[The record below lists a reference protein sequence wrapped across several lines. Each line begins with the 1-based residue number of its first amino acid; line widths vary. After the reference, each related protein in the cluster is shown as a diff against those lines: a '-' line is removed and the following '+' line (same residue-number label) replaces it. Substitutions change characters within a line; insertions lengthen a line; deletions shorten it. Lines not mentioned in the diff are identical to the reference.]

1 MSEAPAR
8 AGAAP
13 DPLAILRSKSFIA
26 VLLLAAVIGVVVSFV
41 SWAFLEFVHYTQQWL
56 FTDLPDDFG
65 WDSIPPWWY
74 LLVLGVAGLPVALAI
89 VRMPGSGGHVPAHG
103 LQMGGTEPSIVA
115 GVVLAGWA
123 SIGFG
128 LVLGPEAPLI
138 TVGAGLAMYTVHLV
152 RRDAQPQLVTV
163 LAAAGSLAAISVI
176 FGSPIV
182 SAVLVVEAAGL
193 GGSTLPLIVVPGLIA
208 AGVGSLVFIGMSHWS
223 GLSTTAYALAPIEL
237 PQFSKRHLGGDRL
250 GDRDGARRG
259 AHRLCHHGSWGP
271 GVPAGSVVAVRA
283 HPARRA
289 RRCGTGN
296 PVRADDRP
304 RSESGALL
312 RSGCPARTGVRRRHV
327 VSRCPAHADRLQ
339 GTGVGR
345 VDGRLPRRT
354 DVPRH
359 LPRCRGR
366 DRRLPP
372 PRLLPDRRH
381 RGRHR
386 RHGRGRAEVAALGDR
401 HRDGADGLRRPRRW
415 ARSSSSVSSPPT
427 SPRWRCRAGSARPD
441 RCSAEPQ
448 QRPPPRVPSR
458 TGESPGVSPAS
469 DAMTRLVPSVAT
481 TGPLWRAARSG
492 RAWVRCVGSI
502 AVTAEPTVRDGFL
515 ADARSRR
522 RLLITII
529 SSVVVF
535 SAVDDD
541 RLGVAADD
549 GRRPRQHRG
558 GAQLG
563 DHRAVPDDGRRH
575 ADPRTAGRHPRPPT
589 GVPRRRRGPG
599 RRDRAVRPGPDARWR
614 SSAPGWSSAS
624 ASRRRCPT
632 PWR

>member
-8 AGAAP
+8 ADAAP

-89 VRMPGSGGHVPAHG
+89 VRLPGSGGHVPAHG

-138 TVGAGLAMYTVHLV
+138 TLGAGLAMYTVQPRQA
-152 RRDAQPQLVTV
+152 RRT
-163 LAAAGSLAAISVI
+163 AAARDRPRGGRQPRSHLGHLRLADRVRGARRRGRRARWLDAPPDRGAGPDRRWRGFARLHRHV
-176 FGSPIV
+176 PLERAQHHRLRPRADRAP
-182 SAVLVVEAAGL
+182 AVL
-193 GGSTLPLIVVPGLIA
+193 
-208 AGVGSLVFIGMSHWS
+208 
-223 GLSTTAYALAPIEL
+223 
-237 PQFSKRHLGGDRL
+237 QRHLGGDRL

-259 AHRLCHHGSWGP
+259 AHRLCHHGSGGP
-271 GVPAGSVVAVRA
+271 GVPARAVVAVRA

-304 RSESGALL
+304 RSEPGALL
-312 RSGCPARTGVRRRHV
+312 RSGCPARTGVRRRHL

-372 PRLLPDRRH
+372 PRLLPDRR
-381 RGRHR
+381 
-386 RHGRGRAEVAALGDR
+386 
-401 HRDGADGLRRPRRW
+401 
-415 ARSSSSVSSPPT
+415 RS
-427 SPRWRCRAGSARPD
+427 
-441 RCSAEPQ
+441 
-448 QRPPPRVPSR
+448 
-458 TGESPGVSPAS
+458 
-469 DAMTRLVPSVAT
+469 
-481 TGPLWRAARSG
+481 
-492 RAWVRCVGSI
+492 
-502 AVTAEPTVRDGFL
+502 
-515 ADARSRR
+515 
-522 RLLITII
+522 LL
-529 SSVVVF
+529 
-535 SAVDDD
+535 
-541 RLGVAADD
+541 
-549 GRRPRQHRG
+549 
-558 GAQLG
+558 
-563 DHRAVPDDGRRH
+563 
-575 ADPRTAGRHPRPPT
+575 
-589 GVPRRRRGPG
+589 
-599 RRDRAVRPGPDARWR
+599 
-614 SSAPGWSSAS
+614 AS
-624 ASRRRCPT
+624 ASWSWPC
-632 PWR
+632 